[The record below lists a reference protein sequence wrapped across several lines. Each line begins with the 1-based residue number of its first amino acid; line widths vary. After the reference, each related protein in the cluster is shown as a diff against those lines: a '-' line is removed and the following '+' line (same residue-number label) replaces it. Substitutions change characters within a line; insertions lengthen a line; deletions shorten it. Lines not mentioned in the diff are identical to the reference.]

1 MSNQRQTGTTGKPSL
16 AICKRLR
23 IATPATGARGGPGLA
38 FCPRRMAV
46 SRTFVLIATVAHL
59 FYTLTFH
66 GARILARRRA
76 RALGEELVK
85 GGYIPLYLGANFIF

>member
-1 MSNQRQTGTTGKPSL
+1 MRNQRQTLKTGKPSL

-23 IATPATGARGGPGLA
+23 IAAATGARGGPGLA

-46 SRTFVLIATVAHL
+46 SRTFVLVATVAHL

-66 GARILARRRA
+66 AARILARRRA

-85 GGYIPLYLGANFIF
+85 GGYIPLYLGVNFIF